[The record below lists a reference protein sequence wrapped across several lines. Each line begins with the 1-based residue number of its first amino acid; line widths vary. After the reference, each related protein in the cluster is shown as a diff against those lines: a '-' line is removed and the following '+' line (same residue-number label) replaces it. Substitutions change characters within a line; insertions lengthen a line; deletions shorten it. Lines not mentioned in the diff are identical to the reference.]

1 MSKKGKG
8 YLSGRGYWVG
18 NWLEADMLEMAKK
31 SVNFDWFGWMKYGVF
46 SIYCCKWYDCGIFGR
61 VEIWNKCTINTFFI
75 KKK

>member
-31 SVNFDWFGWMKYGVF
+31 SVNLDWFEFWMDEIWG
-46 SIYCCKWYDCGIFGR
+46 IYCVVNGMIVVSL
-61 VEIWNKCTINTFFI
+61 VE
-75 KKK
+75 